1 MVKLVLLALLA
12 LSSGLK
18 LSDKQE
24 FDYDHLQSS
33 IVRIQTV
40 GASFDWFRPFN
51 PQDGQVSLGSGF
63 IVQTEPYILIAT
75 NQHVIND
82 ALRVQVQLLLH
93 SQMKWDVQIVS
104 ACPKFDLALL
114 TLKDDQ
120 GFKAT
125 LRKAHLEVQPLILSQ
140 HVAEM
145 GEDVVALGFP
155 LGQNSLK
162 ISKGNVAGNEIVSN
176 NLCIQSTAPISPG
189 NSGGPLLDT
198 AGKEVLGVN
207 FAGATRG
214 ENINYVIPAFRV
226 QALINLHLKEQQ
238 SPPWIRGGF
247 KTPGHGLVII
257 HPNEALYNYSEGCK
271 EGVFVGRVHDD
282 GFMSKAKPAL
292 QEGSMLL
299 SVAGRPLDRFSKA
312 DIKDLMHGKA
322 ALEDLFFIQSDLKSD
337 VSFQSCLKGK
347 ITDHKVN
354 TSKTPDF
361 DQGIVFV
368 DEPVTDGWTQ
378 QYEIFGDVGVM
389 AMTQNHVAEA
399 FARSGSPK
407 ITRWLL
413 PERAIKPRLM
423 ITYVRPGSY
432 ASEILAEGSAV
443 EKVNGKLVRTLEEW
457 REALVPDS
465 GSIWTLETDLGILLA
480 SPFKETLSTQL
491 QRGKVDAYL
500 LTQGIEQANEK
511 LSNASAATT
520 STTAEQVV
528 EEETMEVSTTSKP
541 QKEAAGWFDWFQLM
555 EEESRAAKRPIS
567 GEFLRHVSMMQLD
580 TPRAAG
586 PLKVSRRKGA
596 LVVEGSHA
604 EKVRQLSDLDWL

>member
-1 MVKLVLLALLA
+1 
-12 LSSGLK
+12 
-18 LSDKQE
+18 
-24 FDYDHLQSS
+24 
-33 IVRIQTV
+33 
-40 GASFDWFRPFN
+40 
-51 PQDGQVSLGSGF
+51 
-63 IVQTEPYILIAT
+63 
-75 NQHVIND
+75 
-82 ALRVQVQLLLH
+82 
-93 SQMKWDVQIVS
+93 
-104 ACPKFDLALL
+104 
-114 TLKDDQ
+114 
-120 GFKAT
+120 
-125 LRKAHLEVQPLILSQ
+125 
-140 HVAEM
+140 
-145 GEDVVALGFP
+145 
-155 LGQNSLK
+155 
-162 ISKGNVAGNEIVSN
+162 
-176 NLCIQSTAPISPG
+176 
-189 NSGGPLLDT
+189 
-198 AGKEVLGVN
+198 
-207 FAGATRG
+207 
-214 ENINYVIPAFRV
+214 
-226 QALINLHLKEQQ
+226 
-238 SPPWIRGGF
+238 
-247 KTPGHGLVII
+247 
-257 HPNEALYNYSEGCK
+257 
-271 EGVFVGRVHDD
+271 
-282 GFMSKAKPAL
+282 
-292 QEGSMLL
+292 
-299 SVAGRPLDRFSKA
+299 
-312 DIKDLMHGKA
+312 
-322 ALEDLFFIQSDLKSD
+322 
-337 VSFQSCLKGK
+337 
-347 ITDHKVN
+347 
-354 TSKTPDF
+354 
-361 DQGIVFV
+361 
-368 DEPVTDGWTQ
+368 
-378 QYEIFGDVGVM
+378 
-389 AMTQNHVAEA
+389 MTQNHVAEA

-520 STTAEQVV
+520 STTAERIVV

-555 EEESRAAKRPIS
+555 EEESGAAKRPIS